1 MKNQCILT
9 SLMYAAMLGISA
21 NLCAENLSTENIQRQ
36 KATSKYQAY
45 LPAKYTVFEVV
56 QGDLNKDG
64 LKDVVLIVKGT
75 DPKQWVTDEYRGKLD
90 RNRRGVIVL
99 LNAKG
104 QYKKVVQNLS
114 LFSSENEDGGVYFA
128 PELVPSIEKGLL
140 KLHYAHGRYGYWAYQ
155 FRLEGRDMRLI
166 GYDSSDNFGPYVN
179 SETSVNF
186 LTAKKLVREN
196 LNKDPDSDPKFKE
209 TWSKVNVAPMY
220 LSKIQDIDD
229 LSLE

>member
-21 NLCAENLSTENIQRQ
+21 NLYAENLSKEDIQRQ
-36 KATSKYQAY
+36 KATSQYKAY
-45 LPAKYTVFEVV
+45 LPTKYTVFEVV

-99 LNAKG
+99 LNTKG
-104 QYKKVVQNLS
+104 RYQKVVQNLS

-140 KLHYAHGRYGYWAYQ
+140 KLH
-155 FRLEGRDMRLI
+155 
-166 GYDSSDNFGPYVN
+166 
-179 SETSVNF
+179 
-186 LTAKKLVREN
+186 
-196 LNKDPDSDPKFKE
+196 
-209 TWSKVNVAPMY
+209 
-220 LSKIQDIDD
+220 
-229 LSLE
+229 

>member
-1 MKNQCILT
+1 MLFYLLYFKKIKQTMKKQFIQT
-9 SLMYAAMLGISA
+9 SLMFAAMLGISA
-21 NLCAENLSTENIQRQ
+21 NLCAENLSAEKVQRQ
-36 KATSKYQAY
+36 KASSQYKAY
-45 LPAKYTVFEVV
+45 LPAKYTVFEAV

-64 LKDVVLIVKGT
+64 LKDVVLIVKAT

-99 LNAKG
+99 LNTKG
-104 QYKKVVQNLS
+104 RYQKVVQNLS

-196 LNKDPDSDPKFKE
+196 LQSECCSDVFE
-209 TWSKVNVAPMY
+209 QNSGHRR
-220 LSKIQDIDD
+220 SE
-229 LSLE
+229 S

>member
-1 MKNQCILT
+1 
-9 SLMYAAMLGISA
+9 MY
-21 NLCAENLSTENIQRQ
+21 
-36 KATSKYQAY
+36 
-45 LPAKYTVFEVV
+45 EVV

-64 LKDVVLIVKGT
+64 LKDVVLIVKAT

-99 LNAKG
+99 LNTKG
-104 QYKKVVQNLS
+104 RYQKVVQNLS

-229 LSLE
+229 LSFE

>member
-1 MKNQCILT
+1 MKKQFIQT
-9 SLMYAAMLGISA
+9 SLMFAAMLGIST
-21 NLCAENLSTENIQRQ
+21 NLCAENLSAADIQRH
-36 KATSKYQAY
+36 KATNQYQAY
-45 LPAKYTVFEVV
+45 IPEKYTVFEVV

-99 LNAKG
+99 LNTKG
-104 QYKKVVQNLS
+104 HYQKVVQNLS

-155 FRLEGRDMRLI
+155 FRLEGRNMRLI

-209 TWSKVNVAPMY
+209 TWCKVNVAPLY